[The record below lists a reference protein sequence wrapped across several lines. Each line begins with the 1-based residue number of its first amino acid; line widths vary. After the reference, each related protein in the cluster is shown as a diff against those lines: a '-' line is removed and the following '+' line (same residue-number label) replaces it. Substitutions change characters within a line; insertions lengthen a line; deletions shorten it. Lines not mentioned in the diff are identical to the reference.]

1 MILLCLLIF
10 LLGCVFTQERFFGGS
25 GQKEKNNKGDN
36 SSVIEINDE
45 QAYSAEEGGLAAMS
59 ADKTE
64 EEAEA
69 DTQVKADEA
78 VAEDLTEDSG
88 YGDPVYCTIWPI
100 QDLSVYSDPGLKEK
114 IGDVRGGQTL
124 CVLSEKDGSF
134 EVCYDG
140 DFNTGFVDERFC
152 MINLPEYLKALCSY
166 NITNSYDSVFRIH
179 EYDIPDITGTVIPGF
194 EDIALDPSSGSFV
207 VPYLYPCAKR
217 LMRAAEN
224 TRENGYVLDIYE
236 SFRPHKATRHL
247 YDSVEK
253 LLNEPLPDA
262 EEEERTMSQE
272 EVDAINK
279 ERTDA
284 SLAEAQAFLLS
295 QGIDPASPQ
304 ALPIVQFYLDK
315 TELAEPKTYTYKR
328 TYQDEMTNGSYKL
341 SAFLAKQISAH
352 NRGIALDL
360 TLKPAETLK
369 DLSMQSEIHDLS
381 YHSVSSANN
390 DNAKLLEKFMKAEG
404 FNGLTSEWWHFQ
416 DDITRDEIK
425 LSTYLE
431 EGVSLEGFKADEKGF
446 KYQLADGSFVAG
458 EERTV
463 DGKKYSFDGDGY
475 CKFF

>member
-1 MILLCLLIF
+1 MQ
-10 LLGCVFTQERFFGGS
+10 GGFGNFMAQG
-25 GQKEKNNKGDN
+25 GKDDAGNT
-36 SSVIEINDE
+36 SVIQIDDG
-45 QAYSAEEGGLAAMS
+45 QAYSAEEGGLEALS
-59 ADKTE
+59 DKQS
-64 EEAEA
+64 EEA
-69 DTQVKADEA
+69 DEDA
-78 VAEDLTEDSG
+78 GKDVLEEYEPEEDPG
-88 YGDPVYCTIWPI
+88 YGNPLYCTIWPI
-100 QDLSVYSDPGLKEK
+100 QDLTVYKDPELSEK
-114 IGDVRGGQTL
+114 IGGVKGGQTL
-124 CVLSEKDGSF
+124 CVLSEEGDSF

-140 DFNTGFVDERFC
+140 DFNTGFVDSRFC

-194 EDIALDPSSGSFV
+194 EDIALDPSEGSFV

-217 LMRAAEN
+217 LMGAAEK
-224 TRENGYVLDIYE
+224 TREDGYALDIYE

-262 EEEERTMSQE
+262 EEEVRTTSQE

-315 TELAEPKTYTYKR
+315 TELATPQTYTHKR

-341 SAFLAKQISAH
+341 SAFLAKQVSAH

-360 TLKPAETLK
+360 TLKPAETQK
-369 DLSMQSEIHDLS
+369 DLEMQSEIHDLS
-381 YHSVSSANN
+381 YHSVSSSNN
-390 DNAKLLEKFMKAEG
+390 DNAKLLEKYMTAEG

-416 DDITRDEIK
+416 DDITRNEIN

-431 EGVSLEGFKADEKGF
+431 EGVSLEGFKADGKGF
-446 KYQLADGSFVAG
+446 KYQKADGTFVTG
-458 EERTV
+458 EDR
-463 DGKKYSFDGDGY
+463 DIGGKNYSFDNDGY